1 MKRKRI
7 CLFIL
12 ILLAFISYCG
22 GYLYVIWHLED
33 EQINDIRTLPVTAGK
48 ENFILPETKLVEHIV
63 DLKTGE
69 ILVTEKPMPAI
80 YLGLE
85 REELV
90 KWFDDYMSNL
100 PISEREQGLVSCNV
114 ESYSVQEVIIKK
126 QYYASED
133 YHQFFMIYK
142 NGRIV
147 VYHSDQKTV
156 YDYPD
161 IYLYDLPLDIQC
173 QIIMGLE
180 IKDEVELYN
189 FLQNYSS

>member
-1 MKRKRI
+1 MYISAQQTNKCNVCFCTICKHCQFLYEMRRI
-7 CLFIL
+7 RRTEDTIKNRHRSLFHNRSV
-12 ILLAFISYCG
+12 AFSI
-22 GYLYVIWHLED
+22 
-33 EQINDIRTLPVTAGK
+33 PV
-48 ENFILPETKLVEHIV
+48 
-63 DLKTGE
+63 
-69 ILVTEKPMPAI
+69 
-80 YLGLE
+80 GLE

-100 PISEREQGLVSCNV
+100 PISERKQGLVSCNV
-114 ESYSVQEVIIKK
+114 ESYSVQEVVIKK

-173 QIIMGLE
+173 QINKYPGNH
-180 IKDEVELYN
+180 KRSFDHYDKQQYVR
-189 FLQNYSS
+189 FCKS